1 MLFRRTLSDW
11 NLLNRVIFCK
21 TVCFWDCSEDYGF
34 YFWIF
39 FWNHP
44 FQRQLTWYCGVVSS
58 IWPYKH
64 WFFTSFFFKMHFL
77 DTAIYAKN
85 FRIWEPYEMAIHTV
99 KNELIVY
106 SNTVEVPL
114 LELLQFQ
121 TKSGVLN
128 QLLDVKGQKQWLF
141 VLQFRWI
148 RFSFVFIICQAVL
161 SLKLKFI
168 CSQRNRNFGRKSV
181 FLLCHISIF
190 YFIFLFFLLFWQKQR
205 LNIL

>member
-1 MLFRRTLSDW
+1 MLLGLFWGLW
-11 NLLNRVIFCK
+11 LLFLNIFLKSPISK
-21 TVCFWDCSEDYGF
+21 TVDVILWCCFF
-34 YFWIF
+34 NMTLQTLILHF
-39 FWNHP
+39 F
-44 FQRQLTWYCGVVSS
+44 
-58 IWPYKH
+58 
-64 WFFTSFFFKMHFL
+64 FFFKMHFL
-77 DTAIYAKN
+77 DTVIYAKN

-190 YFIFLFFLLFWQKQR
+190 YFIFLFFLLFWQKQG